1 VLRVRKSNSSRNSS
15 DAKDRSLS
23 NLGRG
28 ESESS
33 KLRGRVSTNVLA
45 VVSGI
50 ASGLSLGGNSS
61 GKSSG
66 ADRDGSVRAVDQVG
80 IISDEVDVVDVS
92 NGESQSRSISGRRQ
106 VGSSVGSVGER
117 SGNDSGVRL
126 NAGGSR

>member
-1 VLRVRKSNSSRNSS
+1 
-15 DAKDRSLS
+15 
-23 NLGRG
+23 
-28 ESESS
+28 
-33 KLRGRVSTNVLA
+33 LRGRVSTNVLA

-80 IISDEVDVVDVS
+80 IIGDEVDVVDVS